1 MSLKYR
7 NGQGVETP
15 LAGLNGTSGE
25 LVPSVTYLQKG
36 TFAVPNI
43 PNPSSQNYAS
53 VAVTLSSPMPDNDY
67 IVNIEGYAEGN
78 GVNPYSFSI
87 KDKTTTG
94 FTVIAMTSLETS
106 ATISG
111 RIITYEAIKL
121 ITQEEI
127 ALDEQAIS
135 DIQEVIPS
143 TATTANKL
151 VTQSELTAAISDA
164 INNLSAL
171 IYG

>member
-7 NGQGVETP
+7 NGEGVETP

-25 LVPSVTYLQKG
+25 LIPSVSYYQSGVTE
-36 TFAVPNI
+36 TFPMPAGSSANHTIQLSEEMPDTDYVVVVNAS
-43 PNPSSQNYAS
+43 NPYD
-53 VAVTLSSPMPDNDY
+53 VLAVTGKTVDSIGIWIYNTDSS
-67 IVNIEGYAEGN
+67 AA
-78 GVNPYSFSI
+78 SS
-87 KDKTTTG
+87 TTVSWQA
-94 FTVIAMTSLETS
+94 F
-106 ATISG
+106 
-111 RIITYEAIKL
+111 KL
-121 ITQEEI
+121 MTQEQI
-127 ALDEQAIS
+127 ALDEQAIT

>member
-25 LVPSVTYLQKG
+25 LVPSATYLQKG
-36 TFAVPNI
+36 VFAVPDL
-43 PNPSSQNYAS
+43 NPTVLNYTS
-53 VAVTLSSPMPDNDY
+53 VNVTLTAPMPDDDY
-67 IVNIEGYAEGN
+67 IVVIEGCPTGI
-78 GVNPYSFSI
+78 GTNPYAFTI
-87 KDKTTTG
+87 RNKTTTG
-94 FTVIAMTSLETS
+94 FTVIATTAFQDVTM
-106 ATISG
+106 ISG
-111 RIITYEAIKL
+111 RDIEYQAFKL
-121 ITQEEI
+121 ITVEEI
-127 ALDEQAIS
+127 ALDEQAIT